1 MLYILE
7 KSYPKYFGKFEARV
21 GLKCLKNV
29 MIECYSINVVIEHYN
44 MKEGFE

>member
-21 GLKCLKNV
+21 GLKCLKKCNDRV
-29 MIECYSINVVIEHYN
+29 L
-44 MKEGFE
+44 